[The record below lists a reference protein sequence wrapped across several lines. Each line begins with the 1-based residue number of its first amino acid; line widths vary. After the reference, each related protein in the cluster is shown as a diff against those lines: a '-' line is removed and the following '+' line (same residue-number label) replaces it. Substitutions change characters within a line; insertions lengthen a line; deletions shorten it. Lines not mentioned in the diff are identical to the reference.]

1 MRFSAL
7 LYKELRECLPW
18 LLLAAIVF
26 IAASSIILRME
37 ILNES
42 FINHRLSRFSPGNT
56 IGYYEFTYYPNIKEA
71 GIWLFLLS
79 IGLGLVLGVRQFW
92 LPNFTRTW
100 PFLLHRS
107 VRRETILAAKLIAAI
122 LTLVISL
129 GLTWVAIYW
138 YASKLEAFKVPLP
151 FRVFFEGCIFIIIG
165 FVIYLGTALSGLS
178 RAKWYTTKIFGIAF
192 TFLFI
197 FIILT
202 QLTLAWAV
210 LIITFSMVIL
220 LSQIIHTFGGREF

>member
-18 LLLAAIVF
+18 LLLAMIIF
-26 IAASSIILRME
+26 IAASSIILRVE

-42 FINHRLSRFSPGNT
+42 FINHRLSRFSPGNV
-56 IGYYEFTYYPNIKEA
+56 IGYNELTYSSRIPVI
-71 GIWLFLLS
+71 GLWLFLLS
-79 IGLGLVLGVRQFW
+79 IGLGLVIGVRQFW

-107 VRRETILAAKLIAAI
+107 VNRETILAAKLTSGI

-138 YASKLEAFKVPLP
+138 YASRVEAFKVPLP
-151 FRVFFEGCIFIIIG
+151 FRVFFEGCIFIIMG

-178 RAKWYTTKIFGIAF
+178 RSKWYTTKIFGIAF
-192 TFLFI
+192 VVTVLFVI
-197 FIILT
+197 FA
-202 QLTLAWAV
+202 QLTLAGAV
-210 LIITFSMVIL
+210 LIITFSVVIL

>member
-18 LLLAAIVF
+18 LFLAAIIF
-26 IAASSIILRME
+26 IAASSIILRVE

-42 FINHRLSRFSPGNT
+42 FINHRLSRLSPGNAV
-56 IGYYEFTYYPNIKEA
+56 GYNFTYYPKIKEA

-107 VRRETILAAKLIAAI
+107 VNRETILAAKLIAAI

-138 YASKLEAFKVPLP
+138 YASRVEAFKVPLP
-151 FRVFFEGCIFIIIG
+151 FRVFFEGWIFIIMG
-165 FVIYLGTALSGLS
+165 FVCYLGTALSGLS
-178 RAKWYTTKIFGIAF
+178 IAKWYTTKIFGIVFAF
-192 TFLFI
+192 LLIII
-197 FIILT
+197 FA
-202 QLTLAWAV
+202 QLTLSGLV
-210 LIITFSMVIL
+210 MIITFSMVIL
-220 LSQIIHTFGGREF
+220 LSQIVHTFGGREF

>member
-18 LLLAAIVF
+18 LLLAMIIF
-26 IAASSIILRME
+26 IAASSIILRVE
-37 ILNES
+37 ILDES
-42 FINHRLSRFSPGNT
+42 FINHRFSRFSPGNV
-56 IGYYEFTYYPNIKEA
+56 IGYYEFTYYPNIREA

-79 IGLGLVLGVRQFW
+79 IGLGLALGVRQFW

-107 VRRETILAAKLIAAI
+107 VDRGTILAAKLIAAI

-138 YASKLEAFKVPLP
+138 YASRVEAFKVPLP
-151 FRVFFEGCIFIIIG
+151 FRVFIEGCIFIITG

-192 TFLFI
+192 VVTLF
-197 FIILT
+197 FIIFS
-202 QLTLAWAV
+202 QSTLAGIV
-210 LIITFSMVIL
+210 LIITFFMVIL

>member
-7 LYKELRECLPW
+7 LRKELRECLPW
-18 LLLAAIVF
+18 LLLAMIIF
-26 IAASSIILRME
+26 IAASFIILRVQ
-37 ILNES
+37 ILDES
-42 FINHRLSRFSPGNT
+42 FINHRLSRLSPGNPVA
-56 IGYYEFTYYPNIKEA
+56 YYAVTYSSPIRES

-107 VRRETILAAKLIAAI
+107 VNRQTILAAKLIAAT

-129 GLTWVAIYW
+129 GLTWTAIYW
-138 YASKLEAFKVPLP
+138 YAGRMEAFKVPLS
-151 FRVFFEGCIFIIIG
+151 FRVFIEGWIFIIMG
-165 FVIYLGTALSGLS
+165 FVSYLGTALSGLS
-178 RAKWYTTKIFGIAF
+178 RAKWYTTKIFGVALVV
-192 TFLFI
+192 TLLFVI
-197 FIILT
+197 FA
-202 QLTLAWAV
+202 QLTLAGVV
-210 LIITFSMVIL
+210 LIIAFFMVIL

>member
-7 LYKELRECLPW
+7 LRKELRECLPW
-18 LLLAAIVF
+18 LLLAMIIF
-26 IAASSIILRME
+26 IAASSIILRVE
-37 ILNES
+37 ILEEKIDS
-42 FINHRLSRFSPGNT
+42 RMSRFSPGNV
-56 IGYYEFTYYPNIKEA
+56 IGHHELTYSSRIPVI
-71 GIWLFLLS
+71 GLWLFLLS

-92 LPNFTRTW
+92 LPNFTGTW

-107 VRRETILAAKLIAAI
+107 VNKETILAAKLIAAI

-138 YASKLEAFKVPLP
+138 YASRVEAFKVPLP
-151 FRVFFEGCIFIIIG
+151 FRVFFEGCIFIIMG

-192 TFLFI
+192 VVTLLFVI
-197 FIILT
+197 FA
-202 QLTLAWAV
+202 QLTLAGAV
-210 LIITFSMVIL
+210 LIITFSVVIL
-220 LSQIIHTFGGREF
+220 LSQIIHTFLLREF

>member
-7 LYKELRECLPW
+7 LRKELRECLPW

-26 IAASSIILRME
+26 TAASSIILRVD

-56 IGYYEFTYYPNIKEA
+56 IGYNELTYYPKIREA

-79 IGLGLVLGVRQFW
+79 IGLGLALGVRQFW

-107 VRRETILAAKLIAAI
+107 VNRQTILSAKLIAAI

-129 GLTWVAIYW
+129 GLTWTALYW
-138 YASKLEAFKVPLP
+138 YAGRLEAFKVPLS
-151 FRVFFEGCIFIIIG
+151 FRVFIEGWIFIIIG
-165 FVIYLGTALSGLS
+165 FVCYLGTALSGLS
-178 RAKWYTTKIFGIAF
+178 KAKWYTTKIFGIAF
-192 TFLFI
+192 AILLIII
-197 FIILT
+197 FSQSTLT
-202 QLTLAWAV
+202 WLIM
-210 LIITFSMVIL
+210 IITFFLAVL
-220 LSQIIHTFGGREF
+220 LSQIIHTFLLREF